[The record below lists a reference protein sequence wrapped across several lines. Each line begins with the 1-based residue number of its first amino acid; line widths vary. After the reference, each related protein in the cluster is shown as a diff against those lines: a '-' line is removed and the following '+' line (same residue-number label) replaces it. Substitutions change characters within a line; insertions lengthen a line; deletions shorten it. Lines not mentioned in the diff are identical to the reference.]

1 MQCHSAKH
9 KNQTCCPERRPAYTV
24 RLGSIAHYRCNLKT
38 QQKNLDIEDSAE
50 LQTSKKE
57 SKEASDKQKEIKEAI
72 IDGINCHNQ
81 I

>member
-1 MQCHSAKH
+1 
-9 KNQTCCPERRPAYTV
+9 
-24 RLGSIAHYRCNLKT
+24 
-38 QQKNLDIEDSAE
+38 

-57 SKEASDKQKEIKEAI
+57 SKEASDKQKEIKDAI